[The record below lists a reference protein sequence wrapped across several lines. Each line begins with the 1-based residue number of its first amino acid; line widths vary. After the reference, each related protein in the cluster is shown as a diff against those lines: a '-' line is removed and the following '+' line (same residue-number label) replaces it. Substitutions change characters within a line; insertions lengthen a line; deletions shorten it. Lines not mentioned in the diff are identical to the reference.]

1 MANSYDY
8 SCTICGRE
16 VGKDN
21 LRIKRAVFKEVGKG
35 GATVKTRTV
44 AWLCIVPHEDGS
56 PGCLLEDE
64 DFNLPAFAASP
75 GMKDTVLAKGEGPL
89 SESDEPLFPS
99 IDEVL
104 DLHERLSYVNYS

>member
-8 SCTICGRE
+8 SCSMCGRE

-44 AWLCIVPHEDGS
+44 AWLCIIPQEDGS
-56 PGCLLEDE
+56 PGCLLEDD

-75 GMKDTVLAKGEGPL
+75 GMKNTVLAKGQANDEN
-89 SESDEPLFPS
+89 EEPLFPS
-99 IDEVL
+99 VDEVL
-104 DLHERLSYVNYS
+104 DLHERLIS